1 MKNELLEVAQASAHA
16 AANILLDHLGTAS
29 IDFKAEQTHNL
40 VTAADVAA
48 EAAILAQIKQAFPN
62 HQVLGEEGLSQA
74 DEKAEHLWVVDPLDG
89 TTNYAHQIPQFCT
102 AISYVR
108 SGVVEVGVVLDPSRN
123 EMFHAV
129 RGEGAWLNDQP
140 IHVSDRSLTESVIA
154 TGFYYD
160 RGELMQR
167 TLAAIGALFQKN
179 IRGIRRLGSAAL
191 DQAWVACGRMDGFF
205 EYQLSPW
212 DYAAASLIVEEAGG
226 RCSDRA
232 GNRLSIGSGSLIAA
246 NSVLF
251 DDLLSTV
258 RWPAD
263 R

>member
-1 MKNELLEVAQASAHA
+1 MNSELLKVAKDSARKA
-16 AANILLDHLGTAS
+16 TQVLLEHLGTAA
-29 IDFKAEQTHNL
+29 IDFKADQTQNL
-40 VTAADVAA
+40 VTAADLAA
-48 EAAILAQIKQAFPN
+48 EEIILKTIKNAFPD
-62 HQVLGEEGLSQA
+62 HQVLGEEGLSKA
-74 DEKAEHLWVVDPLDG
+74 DVHAEHLWVVDPLDG
-89 TTNYAHQIPQFCT
+89 TTNYAHKIPQFCT

-108 SGVVEVGVVLDPSRN
+108 SGVVEVGVVLDPSRE

-140 IHVSDRSLTESVIA
+140 IHVSKRTLTESVIA

-167 TLAAIGALFQKN
+167 TLDAIGALFQKN

-232 GNRLSIGSGSLIAA
+232 GNPLRVDSGSLIVA
-246 NSVLF
+246 NPVLF
-251 DDLLSTV
+251 DDLLATV
-258 RWPAD
+258 EWLD
-263 R
+263 